1 VSGAGRVG
9 VGIIGAGV
17 ISRQYLDNL
26 TTFPDLEVRFIADIA
41 LDRAREQAEKYGVAG
56 YGTVDELLARDDI
69 EIVVNLTIPA
79 AHVEVGLQILES
91 GKHVWAEKPF
101 ALDRESGQRLLD
113 AAAAKGLRVA
123 SAPDTVLGRGIQTSL
138 RAIDAGAIGT
148 PVTARV
154 VFRSSGPEPWHPNPD
169 FYYQAGGGPLL
180 DMGPYYL
187 TSLVQALGPVARVQG
202 ATTRAR
208 TERVIGSGP
217 REGTVL
223 PVQVGT
229 QYFGILEFA
238 SGATAQ
244 VEFSFDSAFPY
255 TPVLEVLGDQGSMI
269 LPDPNQFDGDT
280 EIHAWGGEVAT
291 EHVGE
296 QPGRG
301 TGVLELA
308 RAIRADRPERASGA
322 LAYHVLDVMLAL
334 GEAAESGSAV
344 AVASTIEPSPR
355 MPEDWDPFVSTL

>member
-1 VSGAGRVG
+1 VSGSGKVG

-41 LDRAREQAEKYGVAG
+41 LDRAQEQAEKYGVAAH
-56 YGTVDELLARDDI
+56 GTVEELLARDDI

-138 RAIDAGAIGT
+138 GAIDAGAIGT
-148 PVTARV
+148 PVTARA

-169 FYYQAGGGPLL
+169 FYYQPGGGPLL

-187 TSLVQALGPVARVQG
+187 TSLVQALGPVVRVQG
-202 ATTRAR
+202 TTTRAR

-229 QYFGILEFA
+229 QYAGLLEFA
-238 SGATAQ
+238 SGASAQ

-255 TPVLEVLGDQGSMI
+255 TPILEVLGDQGSMI
-269 LPDPNQFDGDT
+269 LPDPNQFEGDT
-280 EIHAWGGEVAT
+280 EIHAWGGVVTT

-322 LAYHVLDVMLAL
+322 LAFHVLDVMLSL
-334 GEAAESGSAV
+334 GEAAESGVAV
-344 AVASTIEPSPR
+344 EVASTVQPSPR
-355 MPEDWDPFVSTL
+355 MPEDWDPFTETL

>member
-1 VSGAGRVG
+1 VSGTGRVG

-17 ISRQYLDNL
+17 ISRQYLDYM
-26 TTFPDLEVRFIADIA
+26 TTFPDLDVRFIADIA
-41 LDRAREQAEKYGVAG
+41 LDRAQEQAEKYGVAAS
-56 YGTVDELLARDDI
+56 GTVDELLADDGI

-79 AHVEVGLQILES
+79 AHVPVGLQILEA

-101 ALDRESGQRLLD
+101 ALDRESGQQLLTR
-113 AAAAKGLRVA
+113 ATEKGLRVA

-138 RAIDAGAIGT
+138 RAIDAGEIGT
-148 PVTARV
+148 PVTARA

-169 FYYQAGGGPLL
+169 FYYLPGGGPLL

-202 ATTRAR
+202 RATRAR

-217 REGTVL
+217 RQGTVL
-223 PVQVGT
+223 PVDVDTQV
-229 QYFGILEFA
+229 YGILEFEE
-238 SGATAQ
+238 GAVAQ

-255 TPVLEVLGDQGSMI
+255 TPVLEVLGDQGAMV
-269 LPDPNQFDGDT
+269 LPDPNQFQGDT
-280 EIHAWGGEVAT
+280 EVFPWGGTPVT
-291 EHVGE
+291 KTVGE

-308 RAIRADRPERASGA
+308 RAIRADVPERASGA
-322 LAYHVLDVMLAL
+322 LAYHVLDVMLSL
-334 GEAAESGSAV
+334 GEAATSGAV
-344 AVASTIEPSPR
+344 VEVASTTTRSPR
-355 MPEDWDPFVSTL
+355 MPEDWNPTVATL

>member
-1 VSGAGRVG
+1 MTGTGRVG

-41 LDRAREQAEKYGVAG
+41 LDRAQEQAEKYGVAAF
-56 YGTVDELLARDDI
+56 GTVEELLARDDI

-79 AHVEVGLQILES
+79 AHVEVGLQILEA

-101 ALDRESGQRLLD
+101 ALDRASGQRLLD
-113 AAAAKGLRVA
+113 AAREKGLRVA

-138 RAIDAGAIGT
+138 RAIDDGAIGT

-169 FYYQAGGGPLL
+169 FYYQPGGGPLL
-180 DMGPYYL
+180 DMGPYYI
-187 TSLVQALGPVARVQG
+187 TSLVQALGPVVRVQG
-202 ATTRAR
+202 TATRAR

-223 PVQVGT
+223 PVEVDTQV
-229 QYFGILEFA
+229 FGILEFA
-238 SGATAQ
+238 EGATAQ
-244 VEFSFDSAFPY
+244 VEFTFDSAFAY
-255 TPVLEVLGDQGSMI
+255 TPVLEVLGSEGAMV

-280 EIHAWGGEVAT
+280 EVFAWGGETVT
-291 EHVGE
+291 HPVGE

-322 LAYHVLDVMLAL
+322 LAYHVLDIMLAL
-334 GEAAESGSAV
+334 SEAAASRTAV
-344 AVASTIEPSPR
+344 EVTSSVERSPR
-355 MPEDWDPFVSTL
+355 MPEDWDPFVATL

>member
-1 VSGAGRVG
+1 VTGSGVVG

-17 ISRQYLDNL
+17 ISRQYLDYL
-26 TTFPDLEVRFIADIA
+26 TTFPDVQVRFIADIA
-41 LDRAREQAEKYGVAG
+41 LDRAEEQAQKYGIEAF
-56 YGTVDELLARDDI
+56 GTVDELLARDDI

-79 AHVEVGLQILES
+79 AHVEVGLQILEA
-91 GKHVWAEKPF
+91 GKHIWAEKPF

-113 AAAAKGLRVA
+113 AATAKGLRVA

-138 RAIDAGAIGT
+138 RAIDAGSIGT
-148 PVTARV
+148 PVTARA

-169 FYYQAGGGPLL
+169 FYYQPGGGPLL

-187 TSLVQALGPVARVQG
+187 TSLVLALGPVVRVQG
-202 ATTRAR
+202 TTTRAR
-208 TERVIGSGP
+208 AERVIGSGP

-223 PVQVGT
+223 TVGVGT
-229 QYFGILEFA
+229 QYSGLLEFA

-255 TPVLEVLGDQGSMI
+255 TPILEVLGDQGSMI
-269 LPDPNQFDGDT
+269 LPDPNTFEGDT
-280 EIHAWGGEVAT
+280 EIHAWGGDVTT
-291 EHVGE
+291 EHVDT

-322 LAYHVLDVMLAL
+322 LAYHVLDVMLSL
-334 GEAAESGSAV
+334 GEAAESGVAV
-344 AVASTIEPSPR
+344 EVASTIEPSPR
-355 MPEDWDPFVSTL
+355 MPEDWDPFATTL